1 MTSLK
6 VVNVEK
12 LETLITSKWLEFI
25 DPRDILKFAKEN
37 ATKTFEIENPKIQ
50 KINVSNCEFIDNN
63 IYLWIDYS
71 VHINYKNVN
80 TVTKVLVNSSGNLK
94 EISTNII

>member
-12 LETLITSKWLEFI
+12 LEKLLTSKWLEFI
-25 DPRDILKFAKEN
+25 DPREILRFAKEN
-37 ATKTFEIENPKIQ
+37 AIKTFKIENPKIQ
-50 KINVSNCEFIDNN
+50 KINVSNCELIDNN

-71 VHINYKNVN
+71 IHINYKNVN
-80 TVTKVLVNSSGNLK
+80 TVTKVLVTSEGNLE
-94 EISTNII
+94 EISTDII